1 MRLLLLGINHRTA
14 PLELRERV
22 AFGFEQARR
31 ATETL
36 RQQLAEELVIL
47 STCNRSE
54 LYVVPAEPGE
64 GTFAPFE
71 EFFTRFFGVAA
82 EMLDGCLYRRRDLEA
97 VEHLFRVAAG
107 LDSMVLGEAEILGQV
122 RQAYR
127 QAVLWGSTGPVLDRI
142 FQAAIDTGKRV
153 RAETELGQRPISI
166 ASVGLQLAHRVFS
179 DFRHREALVVG
190 SGEMAQQVAEQLV
203 HRGVRS
209 LWMVSSHPERA
220 TVLANRLGARAV
232 SWEEL
237 PGLIAR
243 PDIIVSATQVEQP
256 VLSRRLLAEAMEQRH
271 NRPLFVLDLGVPR
284 NVEASAAELY
294 NLYLY
299 NLDDLSA
306 IVEENRRAREQEIP
320 RAEAVVAEQ
329 LGKLTAWLASANS
342 EALLA
347 SLEQHLEQMRQQVL
361 VRHAAHLA
369 QMPPQARALV
379 DALTREL
386 LDGWLS
392 AARRNLHRA
401 RTWRQKLERL
411 ESLREL
417 FGLDRDHQ

>member
-1 MRLLLLGINHRTA
+1 MRILLLGINHRTA

-22 AFGFEQARR
+22 AFGFEQARQ
-31 ATETL
+31 ATEAL

-54 LYVVPAEPGE
+54 LYVVPAGPETE
-64 GTFAPFE
+64 TFTPFE
-71 EFFTRFFGVAA
+71 QFFARFFGISV
-82 EMLDGCLYRRRDLEA
+82 ETLNGCLYRRRDLEA

-153 RAETELGQRPISI
+153 RAETELGQRPVSV
-166 ASVGLQLAHRVFS
+166 ASVGLQLAQRIFS

-209 LWMVSSHPERA
+209 LWLVSNHPERA
-220 TVLANRLGARAV
+220 TALASRLGARAL
-232 SWEEL
+232 SWDEL
-237 PGLIAR
+237 PELIAR
-243 PDIIVSATQVEQP
+243 PDLIVSATQAQQP
-256 VLSRRLLAEAMEQRH
+256 VLSRTLLAQAMERRQ

-284 NVEASAAELY
+284 NVEASAADLY

-299 NLDDLSA
+299 NLDDLSE
-306 IVEENRRAREQEIP
+306 IVEENRRAREREIP
-320 RAEAVVAEQ
+320 RAEAVVSEQ
-329 LGKLTAWLASANS
+329 LGKLTAWLASAHS
-342 EALLA
+342 DALLTSLA
-347 SLEQHLEQMRQQVL
+347 ERLEQLRQQVLARHAPHLEQMP
-361 VRHAAHLA
+361 AET
-369 QMPPQARALV
+369 RALV
-379 DALTREL
+379 EVLTREL
-386 LDGWLS
+386 LECWLS
-392 AARRNLHRA
+392 APTQNLHRA

-411 ESLREL
+411 ETLREL
-417 FGLDRDHQ
+417 FGLDRDRS